1 MAENYYE
8 EFEKYWKKFTTQLQG
23 QIMQQAQKG
32 MLIHSSLNLIL
43 ADCAGFWDSRHS
55 EGGRWLDRYEAEY
68 PEKADMIRNILL
80 KDMRFTGEEE
90 NSSKYGALKYIIPA
104 GSAVAGFAVSGG
116 FGASNLVRAA
126 CTIVPAAVAY
136 PVMTN
141 IMKMKAED
149 GKKELIR
156 AYMNQLDKYK
166 RNIESILQNSEP
178 ETAVPNE
185 GDSI

>member
-1 MAENYYE
+1 MSEIYYE
-8 EFEKYWKKFTTQLQG
+8 EFEKCWKKFATRLQG
-23 QIMQQAQKG
+23 QIMMQVKKG

-55 EGGRWLDRYEAEY
+55 EGGRWLDKYEAEY
-68 PEKADMIRNILL
+68 PEKAGIVRDILL
-80 KDMRFTGEEE
+80 KDMKFTGEEG
-90 NSSKYGALKYIIPA
+90 NPSRYGALKYIVPV

-116 FGASNLVRAA
+116 IGASGLVRAA
-126 CTIVPAAVAY
+126 CTVVPAAVAY
-136 PVMTN
+136 PVTLN

-166 RNIESILQNSEP
+166 LSIESILQDSE
-178 ETAVPNE
+178 EK
-185 GDSI
+185 